1 MHNSPLMLPDLNDSK
16 TRQPD
21 SICLTVHFLGLACNT
36 HNRQNAEGLKVGQGQ
51 ARRSSQAMSCH
62 ELYIFK

>member
-1 MHNSPLMLPDLNDSK
+1 MHNSPLMLPDLNDSI
-16 TRQPD
+16 TRQPEV
-21 SICLTVHFLGLACNT
+21 ICLTVHFLEPVFNT